1 MRRSTTVRTLIG
13 FIAAASIGA
22 IAAAPSAPAAVA
34 KVGSAAPAFKLPDLE
49 GKDISLAD
57 FKGKTVIL
65 EWFCSG
71 CPWSGKSSPRSV
83 HSTGQVKNLI
93 AEIKKTD
100 PDAVYIL
107 VDSTANMP
115 KDKVI
120 SIDKGLKS
128 KYGMKTPILI
138 DYDGKVGKAYG
149 AQTTPHMY
157 VIDKKGVLRYQGA
170 FGDRDK
176 ENYVLNA
183 VKAVKAG
190 ENPKPATTK
199 AWGCGVKYKR

>member
-13 FIAAASIGA
+13 LIAAASIGA
-22 IAAAPSAPAAVA
+22 IAAAPSAPVA

-93 AEIKKTD
+93 AEIKKID
-100 PDAVYIL
+100 PNAVYIL

-115 KDKVI
+115 MDKVI
-120 SIDKGLKS
+120 STDKQLKAQ
-128 KYGMKTPILI
+128 YGMSTPILI

-149 AQTTPHMY
+149 AKTTPHMY

-170 FGDRDK
+170 FGDREK
-176 ENYVLNA
+176 ENYVLDA
-183 VKAVKAG
+183 VKALKAG
-190 ENPKPATTK
+190 EDPKPATTK
-199 AWGCGVKYKR
+199 PWGCGVKYKR

>member
-22 IAAAPSAPAAVA
+22 IAAAPSAPAAAA

-71 CPWSGKSSPRSV
+71 CPWSGKDSPRSV

-93 AEIKKTD
+93 AEIKKID
-100 PDAVYIL
+100 PDAVYLL

-120 SIDKGLKS
+120 ATDKRLKAQ
-128 KYGMKTPILI
+128 YGMQTPILI

-157 VIDKKGVLRYQGA
+157 VIDKKGILRYQGA
-170 FGDRDK
+170 FGDRAK

-190 ENPKPATTK
+190 ENPKPATTV